1 VGGRA
6 GPGVGARCL
15 ARETTGG
22 LREADGG
29 AEAVREVDGFVVGA
43 GGVRFPAHEVA
54 SAVVGGLVRDPVR
67 GPMITELFERRRD
80 GEPLADL
87 ARWLAERDGRPC
99 APTVVSKLLRNP
111 AYVGEAVMHRY
122 ERERATGRV
131 VGREELARRPEN
143 HLPLTT
149 ETTFRLVQRARGVT
163 RPRATR
169 AREAWLLTGFVRC
182 AGCRY
187 LLRADHNG
195 RGFRTYIC
203 KGHHGMG
210 GCAAPAYAGAEAL
223 EEYVLR
229 AVLSIDGGH
238 VLPATRSAE
247 LEAGRARVEGLREE
261 VMRLVTQLRRS
272 RHPELVQAELEH
284 AEDELEEAESHVADI
299 EEREAGRGVSARS
312 LASLLEK
319 GTEAEKRAVV
329 AAYLDRVVQ
338 RRGAEPLADRV
349 LLVLRGEERRFE
361 PLPGRGRKVALTPWP
376 DFRQN
381 GHAAVEAAGTGEQ
394 AG

>member
-329 AAYLDRVVQ
+329 AAYLDRVVL

-349 LLVLRGEERRFE
+349 LLPLRGEERRFE

-376 DFRQN
+376 DLPPN
-381 GHAAVEAAGTGEQ
+381 GHAAVEPAGAGEQ

>member
-247 LEAGRARVEGLREE
+247 LEAGRARVEGLR
-261 VMRLVTQLRRS
+261 
-272 RHPELVQAELEH
+272 
-284 AEDELEEAESHVADI
+284 
-299 EEREAGRGVSARS
+299 
-312 LASLLEK
+312 
-319 GTEAEKRAVV
+319 
-329 AAYLDRVVQ
+329 
-338 RRGAEPLADRV
+338 
-349 LLVLRGEERRFE
+349 
-361 PLPGRGRKVALTPWP
+361 RKS
-376 DFRQN
+376 
-381 GHAAVEAAGTGEQ
+381 
-394 AG
+394 

>member
-1 VGGRA
+1 VK
-6 GPGVGARCL
+6 L
-15 ARETTGG
+15 T
-22 LREADGG
+22 
-29 AEAVREVDGFVVGA
+29 AELKRVREVDGFVVGA

-54 SAVVGGLVRDPVR
+54 STVVGALARDPVR

-329 AAYLDRVVQ
+329 AAYLDRVVL

-349 LLVLRGEERRFE
+349 LLPLRGEERRFE

-376 DFRQN
+376 DLPPN
-381 GHAAVEAAGTGEQ
+381 GHAAVEPAGAGEQ

>member
-87 ARWLAERDGRPC
+87 ARWLAEREGRPC

-131 VGREELARRPEN
+131 VGPRGARAPTGEPSAAHDRDDVPS
-143 HLPLTT
+143 
-149 ETTFRLVQRARGVT
+149 RA
-163 RPRATR
+163 
-169 AREAWLLTGFVRC
+169 
-182 AGCRY
+182 
-187 LLRADHNG
+187 
-195 RGFRTYIC
+195 
-203 KGHHGMG
+203 
-210 GCAAPAYAGAEAL
+210 
-223 EEYVLR
+223 
-229 AVLSIDGGH
+229 
-238 VLPATRSAE
+238 
-247 LEAGRARVEGLREE
+247 
-261 VMRLVTQLRRS
+261 
-272 RHPELVQAELEH
+272 
-284 AEDELEEAESHVADI
+284 
-299 EEREAGRGVSARS
+299 ARS
-312 LASLLEK
+312 W
-319 GTEAEKRAVV
+319 R
-329 AAYLDRVVQ
+329 
-338 RRGAEPLADRV
+338 
-349 LLVLRGEERRFE
+349 
-361 PLPGRGRKVALTPWP
+361 
-376 DFRQN
+376 
-381 GHAAVEAAGTGEQ
+381 HAAARDSGP
-394 AG
+394 

>member
-381 GHAAVEAAGTGEQ
+381 GHAAVETAGTGEQ